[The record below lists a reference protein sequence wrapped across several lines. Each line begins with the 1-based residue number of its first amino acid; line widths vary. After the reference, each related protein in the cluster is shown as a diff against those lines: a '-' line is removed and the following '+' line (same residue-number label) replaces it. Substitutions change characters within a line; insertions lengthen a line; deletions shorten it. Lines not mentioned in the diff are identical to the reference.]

1 MTTVGIKTYSEA
13 DDLPAII
20 PVFPL
25 SGALLLPRT
34 QLPLNIFEPRY
45 LAMIDAAIGQDRV
58 IGMVQ
63 PATPHDPSSKPK
75 LHKVG
80 CAGRLTSFQETS
92 DGRYMINLTGIARFE
107 IVEELSAT
115 TLYRQCRISAQNFAH
130 DFELASGE
138 EGVDRKR
145 LLDALSRFMKANR
158 MEADW
163 DSITTAPTELLVN
176 ALSAMSPFEP
186 RDKQALLEARTL
198 AERAETLI
206 TLTEFSLAGDRGPA
220 HLQ

>member
-63 PATPHDPSSKPK
+63 PARPHDPSSKPK